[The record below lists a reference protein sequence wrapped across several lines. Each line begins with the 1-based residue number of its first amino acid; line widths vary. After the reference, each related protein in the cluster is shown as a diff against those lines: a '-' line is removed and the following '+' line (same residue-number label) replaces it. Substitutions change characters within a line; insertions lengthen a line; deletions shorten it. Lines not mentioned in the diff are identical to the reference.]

1 MHYLILALKGI
12 AYGVTHV
19 VPGLGGGLVL
29 IVMGIYEQFV
39 EAVGNFFL
47 DRQGL
52 GRRLAFLIPLGV
64 GMVFGILLS
73 AKVLADFLER
83 YPAETN
89 IFLMGLLLGT
99 IPSVFR
105 LHGDMRPRPGRIV
118 ATLVA
123 IAAVVAINLLEGR
136 IAGGAK
142 MSIDDLSRIPGAAY
156 NLLISF
162 LGGGASV
169 TPGLDGSMV
178 LILGGTYEPV
188 LQSVGDLTHFVI
200 RWLPLLTTAVGVL
213 LGIVLFSKSI
223 DALIKRSPGTAYY
236 AVLGLILGSVY
247 ALLPRQAPV
256 APWWV
261 VLLLLALGMA
271 LAYLG
276 SKGEPSQA

>member
-1 MHYLILALKGI
+1 MHYVILALKGV

-19 VPGLGGGLVL
+19 VPGIGGGLVL

-52 GRRLAFLIPLGV
+52 GRRLAFLAPLGI

-73 AKVLADFLER
+73 AKVLAGFLER

-89 IFLMGLLLGT
+89 VFLMGLLLGT
-99 IPSVFR
+99 VPSVFR
-105 LHGDMRPRPGRIV
+105 LHGDMRPKPGRIV
-118 ATLVA
+118 ATAVA
-123 IAAVVAINLLEGR
+123 IALVVALNLLEGR
-136 IAGGAK
+136 IASGSR
-142 MSIDDLSRIPGAAY
+142 MTIDDLSRLPGAAY

-188 LQSVGDLTHFVI
+188 LQSVSELMHLVI
-200 RWLPLLTTAVGVL
+200 HWLPLVTTAVGVL

-236 AVLGLILGSVY
+236 GVLGLILGSVY
-247 ALLPRQAPV
+247 ALVPQQAPV

-261 VLLLLALGMA
+261 LVLLLAAGIA

-276 SKGEPSQA
+276 GRGEPEQA